1 MSPRQRPVQARS
13 RATVD
18 RIVAAAAELLAEDGY
33 NTLSTNAI
41 ARRAGVSPGTLYQYF
56 GDRDEIVDE
65 LVHRMVRN
73 FEDTMSPVLRNL
85 DAKPN
90 SDARNQFVYAVL
102 GALEANAGV
111 LRAIAD
117 RIPHR
122 EQVEQLA
129 AIRARVVDAIHQL
142 RAQTHPDESFARRSA
157 VAWMIL
163 ETAQHLAVRFT
174 LDRPAELT
182 REEFTEDLLAM
193 IAALDG

>member
-1 MSPRQRPVQARS
+1 MTPRQSPVQARS

-18 RIVAAAAELLAEDGY
+18 RIVAATAELLAEDGY
-33 NTLSTNAI
+33 TTLSTNAI

-56 GDRDEIVDE
+56 SDRDEIVDE
-65 LVHRMVRN
+65 LVQRMVSS
-73 FEDTMSPVLRNL
+73 FEDNMTPVLRSL
-85 DAKPN
+85 GARP
-90 SDARNQFVYAVL
+90 SGDARSEFVYAVL
-102 GALEANAGV
+102 DALEANAGV

-122 EQVEQLA
+122 EQIEQLA

-142 RAQTHPDESFARRSA
+142 RAQIHPEESVARRSA

-174 LDRPAELT
+174 LDRPDGLT
-182 REEFTEDLLAM
+182 REAFTADLLAM

>member
-18 RIVAAAAELLAEDGY
+18 RIVAAAADLLAEDGY

-102 GALEANAGV
+102 DALEANAGV

-122 EQVEQLA
+122 EQIEQLA

-142 RAQTHPDESFARRSA
+142 RAQIHPDESVARRSA

-174 LDRPAELT
+174 LDRPDGLT
-182 REEFTEDLLAM
+182 REAFTADLLAM
-193 IAALDG
+193 IAALDD